1 MPRRLVR
8 AGAAGIVTNGASQH
22 GSNRCGSFSDEAPLR
37 AAGNSAGRVRG
48 GRATSVVRARR
59 DVQPETATP
68 RPRTGQVRG
77 AEDFAISLGLGR
89 PRTVRL
95 RRRGYRPSGSI
106 GQRETQ
112 RLELQ
117 RHVDRLHD
125 HVAGHGE
132 LHRGDVEDRLRPRAH
147 QPVHH
152 LLRRLGRGDDD
163 GDVAGLLGEVGVQ
176 VADVADHETVPAGA
190 DFLRILVV
198 NRGDVE
204 AALPEAG
211 ILYQRAADPAG
222 ANQHDAVRASQAQD
236 VANPRGEL
244 RDRVA
249 QTALAERAEEREV
262 LAHLR
267 RGGAAAAGQLGGGDG
282 GLALRVELLEEPE
295 VQGEPSHGALGDLP
309 HCELFHNRTLQRKSR
324 TNISGASVS
333 GRAAASSPSAASP
346 AVTTAAERPVA
357 AITTLRSCLRR
368 RVKQAVTNARKAAIS
383 SGATTGCTSGV
394 RRTTALVTLGGGVNA
409 PARTV
414 KSRSTRATA
423 CTPTDR
429 APYVLDPG
437 DAAIRS
443 ATSAWTRNTIRAGR
457 GGVRALSISGEVMA
471 YGILPI
477 TLNAGCE
484 MRDAGCVASETS
496 ACQSRRSESPSTTV
510 TLPGSRIS
518 HPASR
523 IPATSRRSRSM
534 AMT

>member
-1 MPRRLVR
+1 MRNAECQGERRLAKDLSYQFRTPHSALRICVLSVR
-8 AGAAGIVTNGASQH
+8 
-22 GSNRCGSFSDEAPLR
+22 
-37 AAGNSAGRVRG
+37 
-48 GRATSVVRARR
+48 
-59 DVQPETATP
+59 
-68 RPRTGQVRG
+68 
-77 AEDFAISLGLGR
+77 
-89 PRTVRL
+89 
-95 RRRGYRPSGSI
+95 
-106 GQRETQ
+106 QRKTQ
-112 RLELQ
+112 CLELQ
-117 RHVDRLHD
+117 RHVDRLHH

-132 LHRGDVEDRLRPRAH
+132 LHRGEVEDRVHPRAH

-163 GDVAGLLGEVGVQ
+163 GDVARLLGEVGVQ

-190 DFLRILVV
+190 DLLGIFFV

-204 AALPEAG
+204 AAMPEAG
-211 ILYQRAADPAG
+211 ILHQRAADPAG
-222 ANQHDAVRASQAQD
+222 ADQYDAVGASQAQV
-236 VANPRGEL
+236 VANPRGE
-244 RDRVA
+244 RRNGIA
-249 QTALAERAEEREV
+249 QAALAERAEEREV

-267 RGGAAAAGQLGGGDG
+267 RGGAAAPGELGGGDG

-324 TNISGASVS
+324 TNICGASVS
-333 GRAAASSPSAASP
+333 GRAAGSSPSAASP

-368 RVKQAVTNARKAAIS
+368 RAKQAVTNARNAAIC
-383 SGATTGCTSGV
+383 SGATSGCASGV

-414 KSRSTRATA
+414 KTRSTRATA
-423 CTPTDR
+423 CAPTDR

-437 DAAIRS
+437 GAAIRS
-443 ATSAWTRNTIRAGR
+443 ATSAWTRDTIRAGR
-457 GGVRALSISGEVMA
+457 GGVRALSIRGEVMA

>member
-1 MPRRLVR
+1 MP
-8 AGAAGIVTNGASQH
+8 GVT
-22 GSNRCGSFSDEAPLR
+22 
-37 AAGNSAGRVRG
+37 
-48 GRATSVVRARR
+48 ATSS
-59 DVQPETATP
+59 
-68 RPRTGQVRG
+68 RPGVWT
-77 AEDFAISLGLGR
+77 
-89 PRTVRL
+89 RTVR
-95 RRRGYRPSGSI
+95 SGPISLVTWTRAMGRNLTV

-117 RHVDRLHD
+117 RHVDRLHH

-132 LHRGDVEDRLRPRAH
+132 LHRSEVEDCLHPRAH

-163 GDVAGLLGEVGVQ
+163 GDVARLLGEVGVQ

-190 DFLRILVV
+190 DLLRIFVV

-222 ANQHDAVRASQAQD
+222 ADQHDAVRASQAQD

-244 RDRVA
+244 RDGIA
-249 QTALAERAEEREV
+249 QAALAERAEEREV

-267 RGGAAAAGQLGGGDG
+267 RGGAAAPGQLGGGDG

-333 GRAAASSPSAASP
+333 GRAAGSSPSAASP

-357 AITTLRSCLRR
+357 AITTLRSCCRR
-368 RVKQAVTNARKAAIS
+368 RGKQAVTNARNAAIS
-383 SGATTGCTSGV
+383 SGATSGCASGV
-394 RRTTALVTLGGGVNA
+394 RRSTALVTLGGGVNA
-409 PARTV
+409 PACTV

-423 CTPTDR
+423 CTPTDK

-457 GGVRALSISGEVMA
+457 GGVRALSISGEVIA
-471 YGILPI
+471 YGILPTTFNCGLRI
-477 TLNAGCE
+477 CDCGSA
-484 MRDAGCVASETS
+484 RRASSSPCQFSLS
-496 ACQSRRSESPSTTV
+496 ASPSMISAFPNPQSAIRNRKSSASRRSFSMAITRGPRASSCSVRLPVPAPISTT
-510 TLPGSRIS
+510 TSSGAGSS
-518 HPASR
+518 ASTMR
-523 IPATSRRSRSM
+523 CSMFRSVRKCWPSRLFGI
-534 AMT
+534 TP